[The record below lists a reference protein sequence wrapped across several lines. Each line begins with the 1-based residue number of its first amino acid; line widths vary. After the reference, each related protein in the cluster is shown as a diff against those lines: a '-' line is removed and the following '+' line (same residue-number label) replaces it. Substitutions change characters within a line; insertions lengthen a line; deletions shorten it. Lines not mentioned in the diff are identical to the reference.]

1 MSQSQFISI
10 ISTST
15 QGELG
20 TLSRSMVFCTRES
33 VIGYTADPRT
43 GMYKIN
49 STDVENFIASNPAS
63 LGLNS
68 ALTGMFDQSP
78 TYPFVYIL
86 STSGS
91 ALTSAMLDKAN
102 RDPRAWMF
110 LNLIS
115 QYQGGGNSGADSVT
129 YFADL
134 TTMGQWA
141 VPAKEKIVVNTFSV
155 EEIASAPIV
164 LPAQLQ
170 LGGSISII
178 PNVKTIV
185 SNSQHAE
192 GGASYITIYDNI
204 AAGWISYCINSA
216 PIRSYGSLSDAHDF
230 AFYLEDSYS
239 AASHS
244 VIANASLA
252 QYNGAKDRAG
262 SLFVY
267 DTQMNDK
274 VNPPITKQ
282 IESLVAE
289 YSITDYVYVY
299 VHNGLQ
305 QAGQTGLPTDNGGIQ
320 IVSGMV
326 NQALINLASLG
337 YILAKDNGQPDF
349 SIATLTAEQVTILS
363 PNWKT
368 TGIWPS
374 GVITATVKLFAADHY
389 ITLNF
394 NF

>member
-1 MSQSQFISI
+1 MPSQFIEI
-10 ISTST
+10 ISTTT

-20 TLSRSMVFCTRES
+20 VLPRAMVLVSRES
-33 VIGYTADPRT
+33 VTGFDPDSRT
-43 GMYKIN
+43 GLIKIN
-49 STDVENFIASNPAS
+49 STDVETFIADNPFS
-63 LGLNS
+63 YGLNS

-78 TYPFVYIL
+78 TYDFVYIL
-86 STSGS
+86 STSAA

-110 LNLIS
+110 LNLVS
-115 QYQGGGNSGADSVT
+115 QYQGGGNGGVDAAT

-134 TTMGQWA
+134 LTMGQWA
-141 VPAKEKIVVNTFSV
+141 VPGKEKIVVNTFSV
-155 EEIASAPIV
+155 EEIGGDPIV

-170 LGGSISII
+170 LGGSISLL
-178 PNVKTIV
+178 PNVKTLV
-185 SNSQHAE
+185 SNSQHAV
-192 GGASYITIYDNI
+192 GDISYITAYDNI
-204 AAGWISYCINSA
+204 TAGWIAYCIKSA

-230 AFYLEDSYS
+230 AFYLEDTYS

-244 VIANASLA
+244 VISNASLA
-252 QYNGAKDRAG
+252 QYNGARDRAG

-289 YSITDYVYVY
+289 YSITDFVYVA

-320 IVSGMV
+320 IVSGLV
-326 NQALINLASLG
+326 NKALIDLTNIG
-337 YILAKDNGQPDF
+337 YILRKDNGQPDF
-349 SIATLTAEQVTILS
+349 SIATLTAAQVTALS
-363 PNWKT
+363 PNWQT

-374 GVITATVKLFAADHY
+374 GVITSKVKLFAADHY